1 MSIRKE
7 ISNGILFIIFIN
19 EMTECIDGVHI
30 NYVNINIFIVL
41 NRRDGVKIIIAHLIC
56 KTFKS

>member
-7 ISNGILFIIFIN
+7 ISNGIPFIIFIN
-19 EMTECIDGVHI
+19 EMTECIDGMPI

-41 NRRDGVKIIIAHLIC
+41 NRGMG
-56 KTFKS
+56 